1 MGNQTERQRMT
12 IQSRDELE
20 SYYTK
25 AGSWAQDRLD
35 SVRASRRT
43 AWIVASTAVIV
54 ALAEAFALMF
64 LSPLKTVVPYT
75 LLVDRQT
82 GFVQS
87 LDPIAA
93 NKIAPD
99 SALTQSFLVQY
110 VIGRES
116 YDIATV
122 QSDYRKIGLWSAE
135 AARSDYVNSIQ
146 VSNPDS
152 PLVRL
157 PRSST
162 IEARIRSVSPMGK
175 NQALVRFETWRRD
188 RGGAPQP
195 SQGWVALVSYRYTRE
210 PMSVEDRFI
219 NPLGFQVLRYSK
231 NAETP
236 PVAEIGESRAQRSG
250 AIPLGPNVGGNPEA
264 LPNSIPS
271 QSMPSAQPRP
281 ASSR

>member
-1 MGNQTERQRMT
+1 MT
-12 IQSRDELE
+12 IQSRGELE
-20 SYYTK
+20 PYYAK
-25 AGSWAQDRLD
+25 AGSWAQERLD

-43 AWIVASTAVIV
+43 AWIVASIAVIV

-64 LSPLKTVVPYT
+64 LAPLKTVAPYT

-87 LDPIAA
+87 LDPLAA
-93 NKIAPD
+93 SKITPD

-110 VIGRES
+110 VIGREG

-122 QSDYRKIGLWSAE
+122 QSDYRKIALWSAE
-135 AARSDYVNSIQ
+135 AARSDYVNSMQ
-146 VSNPDS
+146 VSNPES
-152 PLVRL
+152 PLARL

-162 IEARIRSVSPMGK
+162 IEVRIRSVSPMGK

-188 RGGAPQP
+188 RGGAAQP

-210 PMSVEDRFI
+210 PMAVEDRFI

-236 PVAEIGESRAQRSG
+236 PVTQTGESGVQPNG
-250 AIPLGPNVGGNPEA
+250 EIPLDPNVGGRPA
-264 LPNSIPS
+264 AMLGSTAPQAAPNT
-271 QSMPSAQPRP
+271 QPRP
-281 ASSR
+281 ALSR